1 MLINNLYL
9 IRRNLFT
16 QTNMFDKISIK
27 FIERMI
33 FKMDAD
39 PVESSLVIQFIII
52 IVLTMINAYFAASE
66 MAIVSVNKSKIKR
79 LAEEGNKKAQLVERL
94 LQEPTAFLSTIQVAI
109 TLAGFFNSA
118 SAATGV
124 SVRLGHALQNWN
136 IPYGETIS
144 IVVVTILLSFITLIF
159 GELVPKRI
167 ALQKAESF
175 SMFCA
180 RPIVT
185 VSKIASPFIKVL
197 SGTTKFV
204 LRICGMHD
212 ENVEESLSR
221 EEIRSMVETG
231 QEKGVFNETE
241 TEMINSIFEFD
252 DILAENVMT
261 PRPDVFCIDVDD
273 ALSEHV
279 DALMEMHYTRVPV
292 YKHSIDNI
300 IGILNMKDFAVE
312 AHKHGFNNVDIKTIL
327 RKPYFVLESK
337 NIDELFKEM
346 QSAHQHIAILIDEYG
361 GFSGIVTIEDLIEE
375 IMGEIE
381 DEYDEADELEIH
393 KIDKYTYLIDG
404 LMTIGDINE
413 ELELQLENENH
424 ETISGYVMDL
434 IGSIPEDGERRII
447 KYENLTFQVE
457 EVKYKRINKIRLYIQ
472 HEEDTSNKE

>member
-1 MLINNLYL
+1 M
-9 IRRNLFT
+9 
-16 QTNMFDKISIK
+16 
-27 FIERMI
+27 
-33 FKMDAD
+33 
-39 PVESSLVIQFIII
+39 ESSLVIEFILI
-52 IVLTMINAYFAASE
+52 IVLTLINAFFAASE
-66 MAIVSVNKSKIKR
+66 MAIVSVNKNRIRHLS
-79 LAEEGNKKAQLVERL
+79 EEGNKKAQLVEKL
-94 LQEPTAFLSTIQVAI
+94 LKEPTSFLSTIQVII

-124 SVRLGHALQNWN
+124 SVRFAQVLQQWK
-136 IPYGETIS
+136 IPYSETIAI
-144 IVVVTILLSFITLIF
+144 IVITIVLSFITLIF

-167 ALQKAESF
+167 ALQKAETF
-175 SMFCA
+175 SMMCA

-185 VSKIASPFIKVL
+185 ISKIASPFIKVL
-197 SGTTKFV
+197 SWTTKFV
-204 LRICGMHD
+204 LRLCGMHD

-221 EEIRSMVETG
+221 EEIRSMVESG

-273 ALSEHV
+273 SLQENL
-279 DALMEMHYTRVPV
+279 DALMEMHYTRIPV
-292 YKHSIDNI
+292 YQDSIDNI

-312 AHKHGFNNVDIKTIL
+312 AHKHGFEHVDIKAIL

-346 QSAHQHIAILIDEYG
+346 QSTHQHIAILIDEYG

-381 DEYDEADELEIH
+381 DEYDEDNEPEIKKLDDH
-393 KIDKYTYLIDG
+393 SYLIDG
-404 LMTIGDINE
+404 LMPIDDINE
-413 ELELQLENENH
+413 ELDLDLQNDNH

-434 IGSIPEDGERRII
+434 IGSIPEDGERRIVQF
-447 KYENLTFQVE
+447 ENLTFQVE
-457 EVKYKRINKIRLYIQ
+457 EVKYKRINKIRLKI
-472 HEEDTSNKE
+472 HDKEKEKKDEESMSS